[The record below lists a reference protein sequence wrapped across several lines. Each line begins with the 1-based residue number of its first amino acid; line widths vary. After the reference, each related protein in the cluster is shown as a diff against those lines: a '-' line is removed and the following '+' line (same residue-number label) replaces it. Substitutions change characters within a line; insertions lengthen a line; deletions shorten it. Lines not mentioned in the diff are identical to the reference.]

1 MARIELNNLE
11 DLLKNKD
18 EIKNEKNKISKFKG
32 KIIDEI
38 SKAFKNKIIQM
49 IEINFLELKVSYD
62 KDYFRDNL
70 YIKGDYYKENNW
82 DKSEKQLIK
91 ENDEI
96 RKITINIKDF
106 ERDFNDNPLIQF
118 KFIRE
123 NRTKHDETRN
133 KFQYETGKNRE
144 LNLKTIKDEMI
155 KKYNSDNQFRIKCSN
170 GDFENFFYDFFNNT
184 LVINCK
190 LRDFEEWFIDTL

>member
-1 MARIELNNLE
+1 
-11 DLLKNKD
+11 
-18 EIKNEKNKISKFKG
+18 
-32 KIIDEI
+32 
-38 SKAFKNKIIQM
+38 M

-62 KDYFRDNL
+62 KYFFRDNL

-91 ENDEI
+91 DNDEI
-96 RKITINIKDF
+96 RKVTINIKDS

-123 NRTKHDETRN
+123 NRTKHDETKKN
-133 KFQYETGKNRE
+133 KYQYEIGKNRE
-144 LNLKTIKDEMI
+144 LNLKSIKDEKI
-155 KKYNSDNQFRIKCSN
+155 KKYNSDNKFLIESPN

-190 LRDFEEWFIDTL
+190 LRDFDQWFIDTL